1 LKKLHFIE
9 NNFSKMISDN
19 KTIKIE
25 VCAFSLE
32 SCLAAEKGGANRIEL
47 CGSMYEGGTTPSAGL
62 IQLAKQRVNIEIH
75 AMIRPRGGDFC
86 YSDDEISVMQADIR
100 IAKEMECE
108 GIVLGIL
115 QKDGRVNI
123 AQTKAL
129 VALAKPMQVTFHR
142 AIDMTPN
149 YAEALEDIIET
160 GSNRILT
167 SGQKNTVMEGIENIK
182 NLVKKANG
190 RIEIMAGSGVNADNA
205 RTLIHTGVDALH
217 LTGKSIRDSEMVY
230 RKEGIAMGGLSEVPE
245 YEIVYSDFEKIR
257 AVVSILPESSFYFR
271 EVLLQVNSTSRK

>member
-1 LKKLHFIE
+1 M
-9 NNFSKMISDN
+9 NSDH
-19 KTIKIE
+19 KSIKIE

-62 IQLAKQRVNIEIH
+62 IQIAKQRVSIEIH

-100 IAKEMECE
+100 MAKKLGCE
-108 GIVLGIL
+108 GVVLGIL
-115 QKDGRVNI
+115 QPNGQVNI
-123 AQTKAL
+123 TQTKAL

-142 AIDMTPN
+142 AIDMTPD
-149 YAEALEDIIET
+149 YLEALEDIIET
-160 GSNRILT
+160 GCDRILT
-167 SGQKNTVMEGIENIK
+167 SGQKNTVIEGIGNIK
-182 NLVKKANG
+182 TLVKQANN

-205 RTLIHTGVDALH
+205 LSLIHTGVNALH
-217 LTGKSIRDSEMVY
+217 LTGKASRDSEMIY

-257 AVVSILPESSFYFR
+257 AVVECL
-271 EVLLQVNSTSRK
+271 

>member
-9 NNFSKMISDN
+9 NNFSKMISNN

-32 SCLAAEKGGANRIEL
+32 SCLAAEKGSANRIEL
-47 CGSMYEGGTTPSAGL
+47 CSSMYEGGTTPSVGL
-62 IQLAKQRVNIEIH
+62 MQRAKQRVSIEIH

-100 IAKEMECE
+100 MAKELECE

-123 AQTKAL
+123 AQTKTL

-142 AIDMTPN
+142 AIDMTPD
-149 YAEALEDIIET
+149 YLEALEDIIET
-160 GSNRILT
+160 GCDRILT
-167 SGQKNTVMEGIENIK
+167 SGQKNTVVEGIENIK
-182 NLVKKANG
+182 TLVKQANG
-190 RIEIMAGSGVNADNA
+190 RIEIMAGSGVNAGNA
-205 RTLIHTGVDALH
+205 PTLIHTGVDALH

-245 YEIVYSDFEKIR
+245 YEIVYSDFEKIW
-257 AVVSILPESSFYFR
+257 AVVEICSNTDFSLSH
-271 EVLLQVNSTSRK
+271 